1 MLTKRTVLVLGA
13 GASKPFGFPTGL
25 ELSDIVSRQFQK
37 GQQIFNNLGVLGHS
51 ETVMAD
57 FREKF
62 YKSGRNSVDAFLEHR
77 EDLLE
82 IGKLAIAATLIPKE
96 NEEDLFTYKDS
107 WLRLLYNNMNASFE
121 DFGKNTLS
129 IITYNYDRSVE
140 HFFMTSLQNSYRREI
155 KDCLEVLNKIPII
168 HLHGSLGPLPW
179 QVKPGEPNRPYHY
192 GYDNDIL
199 EVARRHI
206 KIIHEDIDDVRDAD
220 FALAKKLLN
229 EAEQIL
235 FLGFGYD
242 PINLE
247 RLKIRDINP
256 NGKTIRGTSWG
267 LGQSELK
274 EVLRNCGDKISL
286 HGEVCY
292 TLISEHMQWRD

>member
-1 MLTKRTVLVLGA
+1 LGA
-13 GASKPFGFPTGL
+13 GASKPLGFPTGL

-37 GQQIFNNLGVLGHS
+37 GQQIFNKLGVLGYS

-57 FREKF
+57 FREAF
-62 YKSGRNSVDAFLEHR
+62 YKSGRNSVDAFLEYR

-96 NEEDLFTYKDS
+96 DEQDLFTYEDS

-155 KDCLEVLNKIPII
+155 KDCLPVLNAIPII

-179 QVKPGEPNRPYHY
+179 QEPDGPNRPYHFMY
-192 GYDNDIL
+192 NNDL
-199 EVARRHI
+199 LDVARQHI
-206 KIIHEDIDDVRDAD
+206 KIIHEDIDDVRDDD
-220 FALAKKLLN
+220 FNRAIKLLN

-235 FLGFGYD
+235 FLGFGYNKL
-242 PINLE
+242 NLE
-247 RLKIRDINP
+247 RLKIKDINST
-256 NGKTIRGTSWG
+256 GKTIIGTALG
-267 LGQSELK
+267 LGRSEQNEIRKNSDNKINLY
-274 EVLRNCGDKISL
+274 GDD
-286 HGEVCY
+286 CY
-292 TLISEHMQWRD
+292 TLISEQMQWRD